1 LKYKI
6 PLGTVLSS
14 VTLIALLVLAI
25 AQPGIAQTKD
35 LLISVAFKTDN
46 PQGNSPLISGPE
58 AAATFAN
65 PLFGAANLWNNLHFA
80 YALNTNPSFNNLVD
94 STGTATGV
102 KFAITGT
109 VGATDFWPWESVF
122 DPLRSGIVVWNSW
135 TTGLGAFGAGEST
148 SISWKLTGLPSNA
161 TFDMCLY
168 GSFTDIDRGFDMT
181 IQGIKMS
188 IPTFGTAFNSPSAP
202 PPRPNCVLFANVV
215 SDARGTIHG
224 VGAGVP
230 GGETLDALNEANW
243 SGFQLVQITRPRQ
256 NRGVRTGFQMVN
268 R

>member
-1 LKYKI
+1 M
-6 PLGTVLSS
+6 
-14 VTLIALLVLAI
+14 LITILVLGI
-25 AQPGIAQTKD
+25 AQPGIAQTND

-65 PLFGAANLWNNLHFA
+65 PLFGSANVWNNLKFP
-80 YALNTNPSFNNLVD
+80 YALTTNPSFKNLVD
-94 STGTATGV
+94 STGAATGV
-102 KFAITGT
+102 KFSITGT

-122 DPLRSGIVVWNSW
+122 DPLRSATLVWNSW

-148 SISWKLTGLPSNA
+148 SIDWKLTGLPPNT
-161 TFDMCLY
+161 TFDMCFY
-168 GSFTDIDRGFDMT
+168 GTFTDTDRGFDMT
-181 IQGIKMS
+181 VQGTKMS

-202 PPRPNCVLFANVV
+202 LPRPNCVLFANVV

-243 SGFQLVQITRPRQ
+243 SGFQLVQIERPRQ
-256 NRGVRTGFQMVN
+256 NRGIRTGFQMVN